1 MRLHSGKYIRG
12 RLGSVKSGAPISML
26 SVVWYALG
34 ALVLGTLLARWS
46 WILLGSP
53 STVTAVVPDHN
64 VSENAGKLFGVAA
77 AGSPLAG
84 TSGALP
90 NVQLVGVFANQSGQ
104 PGFAVLKLDEQ
115 RQVGTVVGESV
126 APGVK
131 LLEVHSNDIVL
142 ERGGVQQK
150 VEMVNSVAAGTGIA
164 PAGK

>member
-12 RLGSVKSGAPISML
+12 RLGNAKSSASVSLL

-34 ALVLGTLLARWS
+34 ALVLGALFARWS
-46 WILLGSP
+46 GILLGSP
-53 STVTAVVPDHN
+53 STVTAVVPDRN

-77 AGSPLAG
+77 AGSPSAG

-104 PGFAVLKLDEQ
+104 SGFAVLKLDEQ
-115 RQVGTVVGESV
+115 HQVGTVVGESV

-131 LLEVHSNDIVL
+131 LLEVHSNDVVL

-150 VEMVNSVAAGTGIA
+150 VEMVNAVAAGTGIA